1 MKETVIERV
10 TADPYA
16 KFLGIQIERVEE
28 GEAAVSISVEE
39 HLLNFHG
46 AANGGMIFSLADV
59 AFAIASNSY
68 GQTSV
73 GINVSINYMKAAM
86 LGDFLTA
93 TAQEVSRN
101 PKLAVY
107 RLTVHNQKNEIIAV
121 ADGMVYRK
129 KEQFA

>member
-1 MKETVIERV
+1 MKESIIERV
-10 TADPYA
+10 SADPYA
-16 KFLGIQIERVEE
+16 KFLGIQIEKVEE
-28 GEAAVSISVEE
+28 GEAVVSIRVKENM
-39 HLLNFHG
+39 LNFHG
-46 AANGGMIFSLADV
+46 AANGGLIFSLADV

-86 LGDFLTA
+86 LGDSLTA
-93 TAQEVSRN
+93 TAQEVSKN
-101 PKLAVY
+101 PRLALY
-107 RLTVHNQKNEIIAV
+107 RLTVRNQINEIIAV

>member
-1 MKETVIERV
+1 MKETIMERV

-28 GEAAVSISVEE
+28 GEAAVSIPVKE

-46 AANGGMIFSLADV
+46 AANGGLIFSLADV

-101 PKLAVY
+101 SKLALY
-107 RLTVHNQKNEIIAV
+107 RLTVRNQNNEIIAV